1 MNNVRAHVLV
11 SGIVQGVGFR
21 QWTCNRAASLGL
33 FGWVRNLPGGEV
45 EAVVEGPERRV
56 AEMIEAAHT
65 GPGMARVEKV
75 DISYGEYTGEFEE
88 FSVRRK

>member
-1 MNNVRAHVLV
+1 MSNVRVHVLIT
-11 SGIVQGVGFR
+11 GLVQGVGFR
-21 QWTCNRAASLGL
+21 HWTSTRAVTLGL
-33 FGWVRNLPGGEV
+33 FGWVRNLPSGEV
-45 EAVVEGPERRV
+45 EAVFEGPERRV

-75 DISYGEYTGEFEE
+75 DISYGEYKGEFGE